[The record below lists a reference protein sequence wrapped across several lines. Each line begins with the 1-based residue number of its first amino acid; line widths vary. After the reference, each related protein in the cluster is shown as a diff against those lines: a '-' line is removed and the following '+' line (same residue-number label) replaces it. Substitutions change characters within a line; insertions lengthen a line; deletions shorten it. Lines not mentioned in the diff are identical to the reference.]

1 MREPDI
7 QIREYARGKVIQPQD
22 LIDEDYTLVINKA
35 FEFAFSIEDVERAH
49 SHINWMALATDRAGF
64 KLRDNYDAEV
74 LAYLTG
80 YKPTV
85 TNGVGST
92 VRVAADLP
100 GTKAVTTAGADE
112 LLTSNKLTRESFFS
126 GGGDNSIPLES
137 RMPGATA
144 KPTDRVSPL
153 ALIARMAQKMARQ
166 NVDKQG
172 RWLIID
178 PVFEEVLRDEDSRIF
193 NADYADKGG
202 LRNGSIGKTIHGF
215 DLYSSNSMP
224 SIGTGPSTVG
234 ATAQNTNFGV
244 VVAGHKSA
252 VAAAEN
258 LSKTE
263 TFRSQETF
271 ADVVRGMH
279 VYGRKIL
286 RAEAVVTAKWN
297 LAS

>member
-1 MREPDI
+1 
-7 QIREYARGKVIQPQD
+7 
-22 LIDEDYTLVINKA
+22 
-35 FEFAFSIEDVERAH
+35 VERAH

-74 LAYLTG
+74 LAYLCG
-80 YKPTV
+80 YKPSV
-85 TNGVGST
+85 IGGVGDT
-92 VRVAADLP
+92 ARVAADLP
-100 GTKAVTTAGADE
+100 GTKAITTAGADE
-112 LLTSNKLTRESFFS
+112 LLTSNKLNRGTFIS

-153 ALIARMAQKMARQ
+153 SLIARMARNLDKQ

-172 RWLIID
+172 RWLVID
-178 PVFEEVLRDEDSRIF
+178 PAFEEVLRDEDSRIF

-215 DLYSSNSMP
+215 DLYSSNSLP
-224 SIGTGPSTVG
+224 SVGTGASTVG
-234 ATAQNTNFGV
+234 ATSQNTNFGL

-258 LSKTE
+258 LTKTE
-263 TFRSQETF
+263 TFRSQELF
-271 ADVVRGMH
+271 ADVVRGLH

-286 RAEAVVTAKWN
+286 RPEALIVAKWN